1 MAAEEVA
8 MTFAANAMEG
18 RLMTGKAVGAVGLH
32 GVRGIIHSP
41 IHVHLCPHTMVW
53 PQYTIVHPIFVKVM
67 VHPAL
72 YIVLMERSECK
83 ARPGMM

>member
-1 MAAEEVA
+1 MAD
-8 MTFAANAMEG
+8 
-18 RLMTGKAVGAVGLH
+18 KAVGAVGLH

-41 IHVHLCPHTMVW
+41 ISVHLWPHTMVW
-53 PQYTIVHPIFVKVM
+53 PGYRIAHPIFEKVR

-72 YIVLMERSECK
+72 HIVKMEGSECE